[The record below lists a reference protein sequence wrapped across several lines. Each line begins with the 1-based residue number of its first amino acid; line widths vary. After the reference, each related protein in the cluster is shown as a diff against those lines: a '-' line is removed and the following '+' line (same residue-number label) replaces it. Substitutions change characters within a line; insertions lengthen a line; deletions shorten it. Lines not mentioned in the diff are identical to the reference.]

1 MKKTIFNEADKNEII
16 QRIEKLTPSNK
27 ALWGKM
33 NVSQMLAHAAM
44 GAQLSN
50 GGTKAKILPISFIG
64 KFFKKSLIHTDK
76 PFSKGAP
83 TSPEIKVVDE
93 KDFSKEKANFI
104 SVINKQYAEGHK
116 GITAEKHPFF
126 GKMTKE
132 EWGILGYKHADHHLR
147 QFGV

>member
-1 MKKTIFNEADKNEII
+1 MKTIFSETDKNEII
-16 QRIEKLTPSNK
+16 QRVEKLTNESK

-33 NVSQMLAHAAM
+33 NVSQMLAHVNM
-44 GAQLSN
+44 GAQLST
-50 GGTKAKILPISFIG
+50 GEAEVRILPISFIG
-64 KFFKKSLIHTDK
+64 QFLKKSIIHSERQ
-76 PFSKGAP
+76 FSKNSP

-93 KDFSKEKANFI
+93 KDFNKEKANLI
-104 SVINKQYAEGHK
+104 AIVNRLYTNGQNGVKS
-116 GITAEKHPFF
+116 EKHPFF